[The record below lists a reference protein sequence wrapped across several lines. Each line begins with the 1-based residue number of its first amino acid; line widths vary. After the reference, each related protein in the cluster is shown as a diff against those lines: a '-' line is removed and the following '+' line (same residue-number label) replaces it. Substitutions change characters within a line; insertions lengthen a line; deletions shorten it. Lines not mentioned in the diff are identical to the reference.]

1 MILKFIGG
9 PDDGGEVE
17 IDDEELRDASFV
29 MVAVPTLW
37 AMENESDAPSPNP
50 AHKNGIA
57 RYRKGEIGDLIFD
70 GYE

>member
-17 IDDEELRDASFV
+17 IDDEEFMDAPYV
-29 MVAVPTLW
+29 IVAVPSLW
-37 AMENESDAPSPNP
+37 AMEIESDAPPPNP
-50 AHKNGIA
+50 AHKNSIA